1 MMKEDASNY
10 RSYIEVA
17 RLYRSGP
24 ARRSRQN
31 LGNII
36 EQMLAG
42 REENDLLELVDEL
55 LAGNPEHV
63 PGLRCSPEFTWWQR
77 DMEKLRGHW
86 NASLKPR
93 KLPAFPT
100 RNATP

>member
-1 MMKEDASNY
+1 MLQTIDLIS
-10 RSYIEVA
+10 RWA
-17 RLYRSGP
+17 RLYLKLGQEDEA
-24 ARRSRQN
+24 ARI
-31 LGNII
+31 LGNFI

-55 LAGNPEHV
+55 LARNRNTCPACGYS
-63 PGLRCSPEFTWWQR
+63 PGFTGGSVTWR
-77 DMEKLRGHW
+77 NCAARW
-86 NASLKPR
+86 NAWLKLR